1 MRNRIVYTFILVCF
15 GLNLNAQY
23 NKGQFGIGGE
33 FSFVNSRNT
42 LNRSTTDFANS
53 YNNGFNLGLNAGG
66 FISSRDYLYGVL
78 ETEYGSFKRDFVT
91 DNLTNKTEQ
100 DVFSSTFTLQAGV
113 GLRRYF
119 KVNEKNIVGFFFQ
132 GQALVGNSWV
142 TRRNFAAQNDSV
154 FQDIKEN
161 YPVRILNLN
170 INPGV
175 YVNITPQWQ
184 LTVNIGDLYFVQTI
198 IPESAEVNQPRQNSS
213 FGLDVNLFDFRLGV
227 LYTPRK

>member
-1 MRNRIVYTFILVCF
+1 MKNRIIYTVMLISF
-15 GLNLNAQY
+15 GLSLSAQY
-23 NKGQFGIGGE
+23 DKGQFGVGGE
-33 FSFVNSRNT
+33 FSFVNSRNS

-66 FISSRDYLYGVL
+66 FISRRDYFYGVL
-78 ETEYGSFKRDFVT
+78 ETEYSSFKRDFVT

-100 DVFSSTFTLQAGV
+100 DLFSSTFTLQVGV
-113 GLRRYF
+113 GMRRYF

-132 GQALVGNSWV
+132 GQALVGNSWINQ
-142 TRRNFAAQNDSV
+142 RNFAAQNDSV
-154 FQDIKEN
+154 FQDTKVS
-161 YPVRILNLN
+161 YPVRIINLN
-170 INPGV
+170 FNPGV

-184 LTVNIGDLYFVQTI
+184 LAMNIGNLYFVQTF
-198 IPESAEVNQPRQNSS
+198 IPDFVDVEQPRRNSS